1 VTGCCRPNR
10 RFGRFY
16 ALALAFYTLFL
27 VTAQFEH
34 HDLLCHLKTPQH
46 CTSCASSPLG
56 ADPQPPHSLERCR
69 LIEAGRTVAIERQLH
84 SVLFVSGISGRA
96 PPSFS

>member
-1 VTGCCRPNR
+1 VTGCCRPHR

-56 ADPQPPHSLERCR
+56 ADPQTPQTLERCR
-69 LIEAGRTVAIERQLH
+69 LIEAGRAESVERQLH
-84 SVLFVSGISGRA
+84 AVVLVRFVSGRA
-96 PPSFS
+96 PPSLS